1 MRYLSILLLLL
12 TTIAVQAQKKP
23 LDHTVYD
30 NWQSIADRAISN
42 DGKYVAYAINPQ
54 EGDGVLILQSL
65 QGDYKVVIPRGAGVV
80 LSEDSK
86 YAIFR
91 IKPTFAQT
99 RDAKIKKKRPDEMPK
114 DSLGVVKLGDKSVNK
129 IARLKSFK
137 LPDDAGGW
145 MAYLLD
151 KELPDAPK
159 TKAALDSAAKI
170 KSLFAMADSLVR
182 AADSIRLKATS
193 AAQKGMSVLQSPTT
207 PAKAAEENV
216 EEGTTL
222 VLMNLNSGAE
232 TKYPLVSDFY
242 FNKKGTTLVLKKT
255 KKNGVA
261 GSAAT
266 IVKVDLSSMK
276 ASTILTKFN
285 DAKLFRLDEAGKQ
298 LAFVAERDSAAKAV
312 RKFYQ
317 LYYYVDGKDSAVAI
331 ASQTSKGV
339 PANHIISDN
348 QAVSFSKSGA
358 QLFFGTAPLLPLKDT
373 SLPEFDRVSVD
384 VWHYNDDQIMPMQ
397 LRSLETELKRAYTA
411 RYDFASNTVVPLGSS
426 KFRNV
431 LQTNDGDGTVFY
443 AATDEG
449 KRIASQ
455 WQGYTINDVY
465 TINPL
470 DGSSKLIKANLKS
483 GNVQPSV
490 SGNLLLYYDEPA
502 KKYFVY
508 NHTTGVTNQI
518 AKDITTALYDEEND
532 VPDDPNAY
540 GLMRWTENDK
550 YVLLYDKYDI
560 WQVDPL
566 GIQKSI
572 CLTAGRA
579 NKISYRFIATDP
591 NQKFIK
597 TGDQLL
603 LRVFDEKDKSA
614 GLATMVYGTNTL
626 NVLFKEKV
634 ALSPLV
640 QKAKD
645 ADVLLYT
652 KETYIQSPALY
663 SSSVNGGTAN
673 QLAATNAQQNEYNWG
688 TAELFTWKAYTGK
701 LTEGILYKPENFD
714 ATKKYPMI
722 VYFYE
727 RNNQTLYNY
736 IPPTPTAS
744 RLNISFFVSRGYV
757 VLVPDIWYK
766 KGYPGQGAYDYILSG
781 TRAVVK
787 QGYIDSTK
795 IGLQGQSWGGYQI
808 AHLITRTNLYAAAW
822 AGAPVVNMTSA
833 YGGIRWGPGM
843 NRQFQYEK
851 TQSRIGATL
860 WEKPNLYIEN
870 SPLFHLPKVTTPLVI
885 MANDADDAV
894 PWYQGIEFYTAL
906 RRLGKK
912 VWMLN
917 YNNEAHN
924 LVERKNR
931 KDIQIR
937 EQQFFDYLLKGEK
950 PAPWIAN
957 GVPATMKGRDWG
969 LK

>member
-1 MRYLSILLLLL
+1 MRYLYTLMLLVI
-12 TTIAVQAQKKP
+12 TVAVQAQKKP

-54 EGDGVLILQSL
+54 EGDGILVLQSL
-65 QGDYKVVIPRGAGVV
+65 QGDYKVVIPRGVGVV

-86 YAIFR
+86 YAVFR

-114 DSLGVVKLGDKSVNK
+114 DSLGVLKLGDKTINK

-151 KELPDAPK
+151 KELPEVPK

-182 AADSIRLKATS
+182 VADSIRLKATN
-193 AAQKGMSVLQSPTT
+193 AAQKGMSVLQTPAT
-207 PAKAAEENV
+207 PAKVAEENV

-222 VLMNLNSGAE
+222 VLMNLNSGAQ

-298 LAFVAERDSAAKAV
+298 LAFVAERDSSAKAV

-317 LYYYVDGKDSAVAI
+317 LYYYADGKDSAVAI
-331 ASQTSKGV
+331 ANKTSKGV
-339 PANHIISDN
+339 PAGHIISEN
-348 QAVSFSKSGA
+348 QAISFSKSGA
-358 QLFFGTAPLLPLKDT
+358 QLFFGTAPLWPLKDT

-384 VWHYNDDQIMPMQ
+384 IWHYNDDQIMPMQ
-397 LRSLETELKRAYTA
+397 LRSAETELRRAYTA
-411 RYDFASNTVVPLGSS
+411 RYDFASNTVVPLASS

-431 LQTNDGDGTVFY
+431 VQTNEGDGAVFY

-455 WQGYTINDVY
+455 WQGFTINDVY

-518 AKDITTALYDEEND
+518 AKDITTALYDEDND
-532 VPDDPNAY
+532 VPNDPNAY

-550 YVLLYDKYDI
+550 HVLLYDKYDI

-579 NKISYRFIATDP
+579 NKVSYRFIATDRD
-591 NQKFIK
+591 QKFVK

-645 ADVLLYT
+645 ADALIYT
-652 KETYIQSPALY
+652 KETYVQSPALY
-663 SSSVNGGTAN
+663 SSSLIGGAAN
-673 QLAATNAQQNEYNWG
+673 QLAATNAQQKDYNWG

-736 IPPTPTAS
+736 VPPTPTAS

-833 YGGIRWGPGM
+833 YGGIRWGRGM

-924 LVERKNR
+924 LIARKNR

>member
-1 MRYLSILLLLL
+1 MRYISILFFLVL
-12 TTIAVQAQKKP
+12 TVSVQAQKKP

-30 NWQSIADRAISN
+30 NWQSFADRAISN

-54 EGDGVLILQSL
+54 EGDGMLVLQSV
-65 QGDYKVVIPRGAGVV
+65 QGGYKVVIPRGAGVV
-80 LSEDSK
+80 ISEDSK
-86 YAIFR
+86 YAICR
-91 IKPTFAQT
+91 IKPRFAQT
-99 RDAKIKKKRPDEMPK
+99 RDAKIKKKRTDEMPK
-114 DSLGVVKLGDKSVNK
+114 DSLAIVKLGDNK
-129 IARLKSFK
+129 VVKTARLKSFK

-145 MAYLLD
+145 LAYLLD
-151 KELPDAPK
+151 KEQAEAPK
-159 TKAALDSAAKI
+159 TKASLDSAAKI
-170 KSLFAMADSLVR
+170 KSMFAMADSLVR

-193 AAQKGMSVLQSPTT
+193 ASEKGMSVLQT
-207 PAKAAEENV
+207 PAAPAKVTEENI

-222 VLMNLNSGAE
+222 VLMNLNTGAE
-232 TKYPLVSDFY
+232 TKYTLVSDFY

-255 KKNGVA
+255 KKNAEA

-266 IVKVDLSSMK
+266 IVKVDLSSMQ
-276 ASTILTKFN
+276 STIILTKFN

-317 LYYYVDGKDSAVAI
+317 LYYFADGKDSAIAI

-339 PANHIISDN
+339 PAGHIVSDN
-348 QAVSFSKSGA
+348 QAISFSKSGA
-358 QLFFGTAPLLPLKDT
+358 QLFFGTAPLWPLKDT

-384 VWHYNDDQIMPMQ
+384 IWHYNDDQIMPMQ
-397 LRSLETELKRAYTA
+397 LKSAETELKRAYTA
-411 RYDFASNTVVPLGSS
+411 RYDFNANAIVPLGST

-431 LQTNDGDGTVFY
+431 IQTNDGDGDIFY

-455 WQGYTINDVY
+455 WQGYTINDIY
-465 TINPL
+465 TINPI
-470 DGSSKLIKANLKS
+470 DGNSKLIKANLKS

-490 SGNLLLYYDEPA
+490 SGSLLLYYDEPA

-508 NHTTGVTNQI
+508 NHNTGVTTQI
-518 AKDITTALYDEEND
+518 AKDITTPLYDEEND

-540 GLMRWTENDK
+540 GLMRWTENDQ
-550 YVLLYDKYDI
+550 YVLLYDRYDI

-566 GIQKSI
+566 GKQKSI

-591 NQKFIK
+591 DEKFVK
-597 TGDQLL
+597 SGQQLL
-603 LRVFDEKDKSA
+603 LRVFDEKDKTA
-614 GLATMVYGTNTL
+614 GLATLVYGTNAL
-626 NVLFKEKV
+626 SVLFKEKI
-634 ALSPLV
+634 ALSSVV

-645 ADVLLYT
+645 ADVLVYT
-652 KETYIQSPALY
+652 KESYVQSPTLFT
-663 SSSVNGGTAN
+663 SSVKGGEAVN
-673 QLAATNAQQNEYNWG
+673 VASTNTQQNEYNWG
-688 TAELFTWKAYTGK
+688 NAELFTWKAYTGK
-701 LTEGILYKPENFD
+701 MAEGILYKPENFD

-736 IPPTPTAS
+736 VPPTPTAS

-766 KGYPGQGAYDYILSG
+766 TGYPGQGAYDYILSG

-787 QGYIDSTK
+787 QGYIDSAK

-870 SPLFHLPKVTTPLVI
+870 SALFHLPKVTTPLVI

-894 PWYQGIEFYTAL
+894 PWYQGIEFYTAM

-950 PAPWIAN
+950 PAPWISN

-969 LK
+969 LQ

>member
-1 MRYLSILLLLL
+1 MRYLSILLLLV
-12 TTIAVQAQKKP
+12 ISVAVQAQKKP

-54 EGDGVLILQSL
+54 EGDGVLVLQSL
-65 QGDYKVVIPRGAGVV
+65 QGDYKLVIPRGAGVV

-114 DSLGVVKLGDKSVNK
+114 DSLGVVKLGDKNVNK

-151 KELPDAPK
+151 KEQPEAPK

-193 AAQKGMSVLQSPTT
+193 AAQKGMSVLQTPST

-298 LAFVAERDSAAKAV
+298 LAFVAERDSAAKAA

-317 LYYYVDGKDSAVAI
+317 LYYYVDGKDSAIAI
-331 ASQTSKGV
+331 ASQSSKGV
-339 PANHIISDN
+339 PVGHIISDN

-397 LRSLETELKRAYTA
+397 LRSLETELRRAYTA

-431 LQTNDGDGTVFY
+431 VQTNDGDGAVFY

-572 CLTAGRA
+572 CLTAGRSS
-579 NKISYRFIATDP
+579 KISYRFIATDP
-591 NQKFIK
+591 DQKFIK

-614 GLATMVYGTNTL
+614 GLATMVYGANAIS
-626 NVLFKEKV
+626 VLFKEKV

-645 ADVLLYT
+645 AD
-652 KETYIQSPALY
+652 A
-663 SSSVNGGTAN
+663 
-673 QLAATNAQQNEYNWG
+673 
-688 TAELFTWKAYTGK
+688 
-701 LTEGILYKPENFD
+701 
-714 ATKKYPMI
+714 
-722 VYFYE
+722 
-727 RNNQTLYNY
+727 
-736 IPPTPTAS
+736 
-744 RLNISFFVSRGYV
+744 
-757 VLVPDIWYK
+757 
-766 KGYPGQGAYDYILSG
+766 
-781 TRAVVK
+781 
-787 QGYIDSTK
+787 
-795 IGLQGQSWGGYQI
+795 
-808 AHLITRTNLYAAAW
+808 
-822 AGAPVVNMTSA
+822 
-833 YGGIRWGPGM
+833 
-843 NRQFQYEK
+843 
-851 TQSRIGATL
+851 
-860 WEKPNLYIEN
+860 
-870 SPLFHLPKVTTPLVI
+870 
-885 MANDADDAV
+885 
-894 PWYQGIEFYTAL
+894 
-906 RRLGKK
+906 
-912 VWMLN
+912 
-917 YNNEAHN
+917 
-924 LVERKNR
+924 
-931 KDIQIR
+931 
-937 EQQFFDYLLKGEK
+937 
-950 PAPWIAN
+950 
-957 GVPATMKGRDWG
+957 
-969 LK
+969 

>member
-1 MRYLSILLLLL
+1 MRYLSILLLLVI
-12 TTIAVQAQKKP
+12 TVAVQAQKKP

-54 EGDGVLILQSL
+54 EGDGMLVLQSL
-65 QGDYKVVIPRGAGVV
+65 QGDYKLVIPRGVGVV

-114 DSLGVVKLGDKSVNK
+114 DSLGVVKLGDKTVNK
-129 IARLKSFK
+129 IARIKSFK
-137 LPDDAGGW
+137 LPDDASGW

-151 KELPDAPK
+151 KEQPELPK
-159 TKAALDSAAKI
+159 SKVALDSAAKI

-182 AADSIRLKATS
+182 VADSIRLKATS
-193 AAQKGMSVLQSPTT
+193 ASVNGMSVLQAPAS
-207 PAKAAEENV
+207 PAKVVEENV

-242 FNKKGTTLVLKKT
+242 FNKKGTTIVLKKT
-255 KKNGVA
+255 KKNGVV
-261 GSAAT
+261 GSSAT

-317 LYYYVDGKDSAVAI
+317 LYYYADGKDSVVAI
-331 ASQTSKGV
+331 ASQSSKGV
-339 PANHIISDN
+339 PAGHIISEN

-358 QLFFGTAPLLPLKDT
+358 QLFFGTAPLWPLKDT

-384 VWHYNDDQIMPMQ
+384 IWHYNDDQIMPMQ
-397 LRSLETELKRAYTA
+397 LRSAETELRRAYTA

-426 KFRNV
+426 TFRNV
-431 LQTNDGDGTVFY
+431 VQTNEGDGAVFY

-490 SGNLLLYYDEPA
+490 SGSLLLYYDEPA

-572 CLTAGRA
+572 CLTPGRS
-579 NKISYRFIATDP
+579 NKISYRFVATDP
-591 NQKFIK
+591 DQKFIK
-597 TGDQLL
+597 NGDQLL

-614 GLATMVYGTNTL
+614 GLATMVYGTNVL

-645 ADVLLYT
+645 ADALLYT
-652 KETYIQSPALY
+652 KETYVQSPALF
-663 SSSVNGGTAN
+663 SSSVNGGAASK
-673 QLAATNAQQNEYNWG
+673 LAATNAQQNEYNWG

-701 LTEGILYKPENFD
+701 QTEGILYKPENFD

-736 IPPTPTAS
+736 VAPTPTAS

-870 SPLFHLPKVTTPLVI
+870 SPLFYLPKVTTPLVI